1 MRKLGAGGVPSA
13 CVCRVLSPCRGRERV
28 VRQSE
33 SSQGQGQRAN
43 QDFFSGVVSFGFFF
57 RGAWP
62 VLLQEFDW
70 LGSSNRQQKIG
81 SSPEKTKP
89 LQVLAT
95 LRWNILPRLA
105 RLFGRWLRRWP
116 LLISSSPLI
125 AVAAGAGPGASRAG
139 LTGKL
144 GEVGADCNPSCLY

>member
-1 MRKLGAGGVPSA
+1 MPEPSGKSGPRRVA
-13 CVCRVLSPCRGRERV
+13 TCSRRMPRSEEARGWWCAVCVCLQGFVAVSREREGGTAV
-28 VRQSE
+28 GVESRSRPASE
-33 SSQGQGQRAN
+33 PGLFLG
-43 QDFFSGVVSFGFFF
+43 GGELCFFF

-95 LRWNILPRLA
+95 
-105 RLFGRWLRRWP
+105 FGGTFFPGWPGCLVVWLRRWP
-116 LLISSSPLI
+116 LLITCPPLSSS
-125 AVAAGAGPGASRAG
+125 
-139 LTGKL
+139 
-144 GEVGADCNPSCLY
+144 